1 LPCAWVGK
9 AALGDSVVTAAEL
22 EVNNVARLRSN
33 LLRVKPETSRTVLTS
48 TNEDGDVGGRDE
60 ARSESGNG
68 GDSRGGGEL
77 HGAER

>member
-1 LPCAWVGK
+1 M
-9 AALGDSVVTAAEL
+9 
-22 EVNNVARLRSN
+22 VARNLRN
-33 LLRVKPETSRTVLTS
+33 KETYETSRTVLTS